1 MSDIIVSG
9 DGNLALRGDLTYAT
23 VRRLFAD
30 TPVFADTVTVDLQ
43 AVAGVD
49 SAGLALLVHWDNVAA
64 ANAAELRF
72 TGAPTQLKQM
82 AKISGLESLF

>member
-1 MSDIIVSG
+1 MSDIIISD

-30 TPVFADTVTVDLQ
+30 TPAFADTVTVDLQ

-49 SAGLALLVHWDNVAA
+49 SAGLGVAGAL
-64 ANAAELRF
+64 
-72 TGAPTQLKQM
+72 G
-82 AKISGLESLF
+82 